1 MPHIHDNAVTN
12 GINGHSDDYEPV
24 NVIIPIGG
32 IGSRF
37 AKEGYRFPKPLI
49 NIVGQPMLLW
59 LIDNLS
65 LRPKDTL
72 WIAVN
77 EQIDHEFRIGQ
88 LVSKNFPKVNMKLL
102 LLRHQTKGASET
114 LYMVTQS
121 MTKQHLQ
128 HRTVSLDC
136 DTIYWNDI
144 LSSVRKL
151 PSGHG
156 GCFYFID
163 QGDKPIFSYIQT
175 ENESPGAERIVD
187 IQEKKA
193 ISNKANTGAY
203 VFPSAADLKIWAAEN
218 LDVKHPDGAEVG
230 EYYTSQVISM
240 MVQSGV
246 PFIGL
251 PLQKK
256 DFAVVGTPE
265 QLQELLAALKKDN
278 HSMPATLKKRR
289 FCFDLDMTLVGVP
302 AVSGDYSTCPPI
314 SKNIRL
320 VQQLYKAGHYI
331 IIQTARRMKTHSGN
345 PGRVLADVGLVTFK
359 QLSDYEIPYHE
370 INFGKPYADV
380 YVDDLAVNA
389 NLDTA
394 RELGWILDEPEVT
407 PRLGQVRRSSAEDV
421 KKAGMIAARDFNTV
435 QIIRDKVIKSSKSE
449 AILGELYFY
458 AHMPP
463 TLSRI
468 FPAVYSVDYIPA
480 TSTYSITMENRR
492 GRTFSHLLV
501 GRSITK
507 GRLTKFLET
516 LHTIHTAPNTTS
528 QPVMDVPEA
537 LDAKFAPKRPGDHP
551 INIYANYGTKLR
563 SRYFQHRDRY
573 DALGPLAASLF
584 ARLDEFLDTY
594 EAEEKGV
601 HANVI
606 HGDPVFSNAIIS
618 DDERTVSFI
627 DVRCQ
632 LENYLTPEGDIN
644 YDLGKV
650 LQSLCGYDYILFMSA
665 NNYDLTGALED
676 DKPLLDEADIE
687 LLNELQE
694 QFFDFLKNNY
704 SVRLHRK
711 TLFRVTASLF
721 FSLIPLHRKELGALP
736 RSKPLCQNQSAA
748 HPARSQVR
756 FWAHNLAT
764 FGPPILKRYDIR
776 ILGTNFQNCILLIR
790 GSGAKSPLP
799 TPLRRGTPPILG
811 GTVSG
816 LCRSAADDVLF
827 TRWRRHHT
835 EKSGL
840 AVSTARNAASRACS
854 RRNEDCQYPQNV
866 TDETTSP
873 SDRSTLLPEGPSSVS
888 ATSGVLFDLQDMKL
902 LRHWITSTSQKIAK
916 GPEIC
921 NFWHDTATT
930 VALQHPFVLQ
940 QVLSLAALHVA
951 YLNPAGQS
959 EYIVIAAAHHTRSL
973 QGFQSAISQCND
985 DIEEGSGIFLW
996 SLLNLLYVFSIM
1008 GRFGR
1013 DSDTTIEDRRAR
1025 VLGTNWIPLTR
1036 GITSIFQGVKPAI
1049 HSDTFQVL
1057 RRFGGCWENLDPK
1070 KVLCEEDK
1078 HFVPLAEIWEDN
1090 NDKATYDETLKILR
1104 KCYAFTNLF
1113 ETRDTQ
1119 LEMTSEW
1126 TSHNRV
1132 TGPVVFILKT
1142 PEHYFEL
1149 LRQRQPAA
1157 IVLFSFFGALMHTL
1171 QDCWAMEGWGKDIVS
1186 VTDDLL
1192 GEYWRPWISWPLQVV
1207 QLG

>member
-12 GINGHSDDYEPV
+12 GINGHTDDYEPV

-121 MTKQHLQ
+121 MTKEHLQ

-203 VFPSAADLKIWAAEN
+203 VFPSAADLKTWAAEN

-468 FPAVYSVDYIPA
+468 FPSVYSVDYIPA

-516 LHTIHTAPNTTS
+516 LHTIHAAPNTTS
-528 QPVMDVPEA
+528 QPVMDIPEA
-537 LDAKFAPKRPGDHP
+537 LEAKFAPKAPGDHP

-563 SRYFQHRDRY
+563 SRYYQHRDRY

-632 LENYLTPEGDIN
+632 LENYLTPQGDIN

-676 DKPLLDEADIE
+676 DKPLLDEADTE

-721 FSLIPLHRKELGALP
+721 FSLIPLHRKELGA
-736 RSKPLCQNQSAA
+736 
-748 HPARSQVR
+748 V
-756 FWAHNLAT
+756 F
-764 FGPPILKRYDIR
+764 
-776 ILGTNFQNCILLIR
+776 
-790 GSGAKSPLP
+790 
-799 TPLRRGTPPILG
+799 LRM
-811 GTVSG
+811 
-816 LCRSAADDVLF
+816 C
-827 TRWRRHHT
+827 
-835 EKSGL
+835 K
-840 AVSTARNAASRACS
+840 
-854 RRNEDCQYPQNV
+854 
-866 TDETTSP
+866 ET
-873 SDRSTLLPEGPSSVS
+873 L
-888 ATSGVLFDLQDMKL
+888 
-902 LRHWITSTSQKIAK
+902 
-916 GPEIC
+916 
-921 NFWHDTATT
+921 
-930 VALQHPFVLQ
+930 
-940 QVLSLAALHVA
+940 
-951 YLNPAGQS
+951 
-959 EYIVIAAAHHTRSL
+959 
-973 QGFQSAISQCND
+973 
-985 DIEEGSGIFLW
+985 
-996 SLLNLLYVFSIM
+996 
-1008 GRFGR
+1008 
-1013 DSDTTIEDRRAR
+1013 
-1025 VLGTNWIPLTR
+1025 
-1036 GITSIFQGVKPAI
+1036 
-1049 HSDTFQVL
+1049 
-1057 RRFGGCWENLDPK
+1057 
-1070 KVLCEEDK
+1070 
-1078 HFVPLAEIWEDN
+1078 
-1090 NDKATYDETLKILR
+1090 DKAGGIGY
-1104 KCYAFTNLF
+1104 
-1113 ETRDTQ
+1113 
-1119 LEMTSEW
+1119 
-1126 TSHNRV
+1126 
-1132 TGPVVFILKT
+1132 
-1142 PEHYFEL
+1142 
-1149 LRQRQPAA
+1149 
-1157 IVLFSFFGALMHTL
+1157 
-1171 QDCWAMEGWGKDIVS
+1171 
-1186 VTDDLL
+1186 
-1192 GEYWRPWISWPLQVV
+1192 
-1207 QLG
+1207 

>member
-12 GINGHSDDYEPV
+12 GINGHTDDYEPV

-121 MTKQHLQ
+121 MTKEHLQ

-175 ENESPGAERIVD
+175 ENEAPGAERIVD

-203 VFPSAADLKIWAAEN
+203 VFPSAADLKTWAAEN

-468 FPAVYSVDYIPA
+468 FPSVYSVDYIPA

-676 DKPLLDEADIE
+676 DKPLLDEADTE

-721 FSLIPLHRKELGALP
+721 FSLIPLHRKELGA
-736 RSKPLCQNQSAA
+736 
-748 HPARSQVR
+748 V
-756 FWAHNLAT
+756 F
-764 FGPPILKRYDIR
+764 
-776 ILGTNFQNCILLIR
+776 
-790 GSGAKSPLP
+790 
-799 TPLRRGTPPILG
+799 LRM
-811 GTVSG
+811 
-816 LCRSAADDVLF
+816 C
-827 TRWRRHHT
+827 
-835 EKSGL
+835 K
-840 AVSTARNAASRACS
+840 
-854 RRNEDCQYPQNV
+854 
-866 TDETTSP
+866 ET
-873 SDRSTLLPEGPSSVS
+873 L
-888 ATSGVLFDLQDMKL
+888 
-902 LRHWITSTSQKIAK
+902 
-916 GPEIC
+916 
-921 NFWHDTATT
+921 
-930 VALQHPFVLQ
+930 
-940 QVLSLAALHVA
+940 
-951 YLNPAGQS
+951 
-959 EYIVIAAAHHTRSL
+959 
-973 QGFQSAISQCND
+973 
-985 DIEEGSGIFLW
+985 
-996 SLLNLLYVFSIM
+996 
-1008 GRFGR
+1008 
-1013 DSDTTIEDRRAR
+1013 
-1025 VLGTNWIPLTR
+1025 
-1036 GITSIFQGVKPAI
+1036 
-1049 HSDTFQVL
+1049 
-1057 RRFGGCWENLDPK
+1057 
-1070 KVLCEEDK
+1070 
-1078 HFVPLAEIWEDN
+1078 
-1090 NDKATYDETLKILR
+1090 DKAGGIGY
-1104 KCYAFTNLF
+1104 
-1113 ETRDTQ
+1113 
-1119 LEMTSEW
+1119 
-1126 TSHNRV
+1126 
-1132 TGPVVFILKT
+1132 
-1142 PEHYFEL
+1142 
-1149 LRQRQPAA
+1149 
-1157 IVLFSFFGALMHTL
+1157 
-1171 QDCWAMEGWGKDIVS
+1171 
-1186 VTDDLL
+1186 
-1192 GEYWRPWISWPLQVV
+1192 
-1207 QLG
+1207 